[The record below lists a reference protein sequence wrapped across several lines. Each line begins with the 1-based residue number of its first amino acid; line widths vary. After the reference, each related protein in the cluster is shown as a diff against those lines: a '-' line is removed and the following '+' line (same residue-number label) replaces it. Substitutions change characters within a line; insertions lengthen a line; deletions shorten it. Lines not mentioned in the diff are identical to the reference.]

1 MPITREL
8 QVKFWLFHS
17 SFCPVGS
24 PRSSVFVLSMFCGA
38 HSTFWSPHFTVYDQR
53 PVSSG
58 VSEHTP
64 RAARANGQT
73 VPIELDSHSDSWIAL
88 GQSNSP
94 RNSRIAFFF
103 QIRSTLKYI
112 EAVNRFSNLFY
123 CVCVHALIWINR
135 KSSKPAGFFCSPVTC
150 DVFIQS
156 E

>member
-8 QVKFWLFHS
+8 QVKFCPDFFTLLSVRLEVHVLQS
-17 SFCPVGS
+17 SFCPCSVGHI
-24 PRSSVFVLSMFCGA
+24 L
-38 HSTFWSPHFTVYDQR
+38 H
-53 PVSSG
+53 SG
-58 VSEHTP
+58 VHILQFTISVRSVLACPSIHHELLEQM
-64 RAARANGQT
+64 AR
-73 VPIELDSHSDSWIAL
+73 PIELDSHSDSWIAL